1 MQLFDNKTP
10 WREIIINTV
19 FAFLM
24 GAGIL
29 YIQSENPFVFAY
41 LTTEDWWGEFATAV
55 AYVLSAMLIL
65 LAMKNEKA
73 VRKPGYGLM
82 AFGFFFIGMEEIN
95 WGQRLLRIATP
106 DVISKFNYQSEI
118 NLHNTVFL
126 PVMTIFCYV
135 LIVWI
140 FILPVLVSRVK
151 IISYWNDRLNIPRPS
166 WPQVPYFF
174 LAMFIFIFNPLV
186 NHEPGELMLSLAFLN
201 FATGI
206 YFDNQNKMLNIR
218 RPGIISFCVLA
229 ILLVTMTGL
238 LVSVGSRKSTYNW
251 RLHFM
256 ASKEYPDRGLYKQAE
271 MVFEYM
277 VDNPEFKDQKDI
289 ALDYAI
295 FLQGIGSPKVKLM
308 LQKALQEQYRCAQ
321 QNSEQPGCYRNA
333 GIVLRM
339 QNDMDRAQEE
349 FQKAIKKDKMRLQ
362 KATLAWEKSYILF
375 SLGKTYVE
383 MGGNTA
389 LALQYLREARE
400 LTSASREKDNI
411 KQWILRAEQS
421 IRKEETL

>member
-1 MQLFDNKTP
+1 
-10 WREIIINTV
+10 
-19 FAFLM
+19 
-24 GAGIL
+24 
-29 YIQSENPFVFAY
+29 
-41 LTTEDWWGEFATAV
+41 
-55 AYVLSAMLIL
+55 
-65 LAMKNEKA
+65 
-73 VRKPGYGLM
+73 
-82 AFGFFFIGMEEIN
+82 
-95 WGQRLLRIATP
+95 
-106 DVISKFNYQSEI
+106 
-118 NLHNTVFL
+118 
-126 PVMTIFCYV
+126 
-135 LIVWI
+135 
-140 FILPVLVSRVK
+140 
-151 IISYWNDRLNIPRPS
+151 
-166 WPQVPYFF
+166 
-174 LAMFIFIFNPLV
+174 
-186 NHEPGELMLSLAFLN
+186 
-201 FATGI
+201 
-206 YFDNQNKMLNIR
+206 
-218 RPGIISFCVLA
+218 
-229 ILLVTMTGL
+229 
-238 LVSVGSRKSTYNW
+238 
-251 RLHFM
+251 M